1 MKNQK
6 PDTRYRSLSLR
17 NMSTAFVVL
26 SIGIGLATLVFMS
39 EKLYYKWILVQSQQP
54 KLEEIKNDEAKV
66 IITSAL
72 SKENDA
78 PDNKS
83 NPDGKKPQS
92 IEKNS
97 IVTPTNEVVIKK
109 LESNAPKKDVLI
121 VTDIEIYEEVHKE
134 AGSITDE
141 KVEADGKESETIIQA
156 SVEALEE
163 HLK

>member
-6 PDTRYRSLSLR
+6 PDTRHRSLSLR
-17 NMSTAFVVL
+17 NMSTAFAVL
-26 SIGIGLATLVFMS
+26 GIGIGLATLVFMS
-39 EKLYYKWILVQSQQP
+39 EKFYYKWILVQSQQP
-54 KLEEIKNDEAKV
+54 KLKEIKNGEAKV

-72 SKENDA
+72 AEENDA
-78 PDNKS
+78 PDKEP

-97 IVTPTNEVVIKK
+97 VITPTNEIVIKK
-109 LESNAPKKDVLI
+109 QESYAPKKDVLI

-134 AGSITDE
+134 AVSITDK

-156 SVEALEE
+156 RVQALEE